1 MKSCSALYKT
11 RKVQSFL
18 KNAWKEESTKILKDI
33 GTVSP
38 LKWKHF
44 KTGFKKGFMDTCNR
58 IRTYGPLNNT
68 SPKTRRK

>member
-18 KNAWKEESTKILKDI
+18 KNAWKEESTKILKEI

-58 IRTYGPLNNT
+58 LRTYGSAHGT
-68 SPKTRRK
+68 KTRRK